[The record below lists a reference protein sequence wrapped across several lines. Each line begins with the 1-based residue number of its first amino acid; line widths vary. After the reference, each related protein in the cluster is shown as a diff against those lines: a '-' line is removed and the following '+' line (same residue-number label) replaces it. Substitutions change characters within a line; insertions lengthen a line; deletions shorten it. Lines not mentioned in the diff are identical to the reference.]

1 MLKLKDIVKE
11 YPTGDSKVVA
21 LKGIDIEFRR
31 NEFVS
36 ILGHS
41 GCGKTTMLNIIG
53 GLDQYTTGD
62 LIIEGKSTKDFKD
75 GDWDSYRNHSVGFVF
90 QNYNLIPHQ
99 SVLSNVELALT
110 LSGVSKAERKKRAV
124 EALEKVGLGD
134 QVNKKP
140 NQMSGGQM
148 QRVAIARALVNNPE
162 ILLADEPTG
171 ALDTETSVQI
181 MELLKEI
188 SQEKLVIMVTHN
200 PELADEYSTR
210 IIRLVDGK
218 IVDDSDPYTTEEVE
232 RKEKT
237 KAEKKSEKKAAKQ
250 MPKKPSMSFFTAL
263 SLSLNNLMTK
273 KGRTFLTSFA
283 GSIGIIGIAL
293 ILALSN
299 GFQAY
304 IDSVQQDALTSYPI
318 MIESTAMDMNAMMNS
333 MAGTTPGEV
342 DHPLDKVYSNTMASS
357 MMESFSSEIWSNDLA
372 AFKEY
377 IENDPNSVF
386 SYNSQ
391 EEEEK
396 LISSIQYTY
405 GGKLNIYSSDTE
417 NGINQ
422 VYPSPVISIM
432 ESMMGSIDL
441 GGMQIDTS
449 MMSSMTKS
457 MNSWQELID
466 NQSLLEE
473 QYEIVT
479 GTWPSDYNEVV
490 LIVDK
495 NNEISDIAIQGLGL
509 ITQEEM
515 MQAFMA
521 MQNGEEYVATTRE
534 MEYEDILNL
543 TFRIVLEPDYFSY
556 NEETKTWDDMRGDEE
571 YIRKLV
577 NKGEE
582 IKVVGIIRPSEGSLM
597 VATPGAIGYTPAL
610 TTHIIEK
617 TNSSEIV
624 KQQKANPEIDVFT
637 GIPFAVAEEAANAQ
651 AAPAASGVSLNP
663 DVNTPALAE
672 GMAPVAS
679 SMKFEGD
686 APKASFTD
694 TPSGTMDFS
703 QFPAV
708 TEEEVYAS
716 IDENFSGEEAE
727 KMKRIVELM
736 LKNTR
741 SISERN
747 ELAGYLD
754 EILAGQEIEGIG
766 QVSGSQAVSFL
777 GMMDRDT
784 KLKMLGAIMSGEM
797 GGVTPPSGGDENP
810 DEPGDQPPEAVEPE
824 PEPEPEPIPQPLAK
838 SYDEA
843 LSILGVADVASPKS
857 IYIYPKDFEAK
868 DRISQEIEK
877 YNEAAIAAG
886 NEEAEIKYTD
896 YIGVL
901 LSSISSIINIISWV
915 LSAFVSISLVVS
927 SIMIGIIT
935 YISVLE
941 RTKEIGILR
950 AIGAS
955 KKDITRVFNA
965 ETLIVGF
972 VSGALGILL
981 TLLLSLIINYIIV
994 PAVTTLPLAAQLPVK
1009 EALILVAI
1017 SMVLTVISGL
1027 VPAKIASR
1035 KDPVE
1040 ALRSE

>member
-21 LKGIDIEFRR
+21 LKGVNIEFRK

-41 GCGKTTMLNIIG
+41 GCGKTTLLNIIG

-75 GDWDSYRNHSVGFVF
+75 GDWDSYRNHSIGFVF

-110 LSGVSKAERKKRAV
+110 LSGVSKSERRKRAA

-134 QVNKKP
+134 QLNKKP

-210 IIRLVDGK
+210 IIRLVDGN
-218 IVDDSDPYTTEEVE
+218 VVNDTDPYTTEDVE
-232 RKEKT
+232 KKQKSR
-237 KAEKKSEKKAAKQ
+237 AEKKEEKKAAKQ

-293 ILALSN
+293 ILSLSN

-304 IDSVQQDALTSYPI
+304 IDSIQQETLTSYP
-318 MIESTAMDMNAMMNS
+318 MMVESTAMDMNAMMS
-333 MAGTTPGEV
+333 GMAGTTPGKVE
-342 DHPLDKVYSNTMASS
+342 HPLDKVYSNTLSAS
-357 MMESFSSEIWSNDLA
+357 MMESFSSEIWSNDLKS
-372 AFKEY
+372 FKEY
-377 IENDPNSVF
+377 IESDKSTIKNYS
-386 SYNSQ
+386 
-391 EEEEK
+391 
-396 LISSIQYTY
+396 SSIQYTY
-405 GGKLNIYSSDTE
+405 GGKMNIFVSDTA
-417 NGINQ
+417 NGVNQ
-422 VYPSPVISIM
+422 VFPSPVISMM
-432 ESMMGSIDL
+432 ESMMGSVDL

-449 MMSSMTKS
+449 MMSSMTKM

-466 NQSLLEE
+466 NKALLNE
-473 QYEIVT
+473 QYEIVS
-479 GTWPSDYNEVV
+479 GEWPSDYNEVV

-509 ITQEEM
+509 MTQQDM

-521 MQNGEEYVATTRE
+521 MQNGEEYTPKSYQI
-534 MEYEDILNL
+534 EYSDIIGM
-543 TFRIVLEPDYFSY
+543 TFKVVLEPDYFSY
-556 NEETKTWDDMRGDEE
+556 NKETETWDDMRGDEA
-571 YIRKLV
+571 YVSKLIE
-577 NKGEE
+577 NGEE
-582 IKVVGIIRPSEGSLM
+582 IKVVGIIRPADESLM
-597 VATPGAIGYTPAL
+597 VTTTGAIGYTSAL
-610 TTHIIEK
+610 TEHIINE
-617 TNSSEIV
+617 TNKCEIV
-624 KQQKANPEIDVFT
+624 KLQKANPEIDVFT
-637 GIPFAVAEEAANAQ
+637 GLPFVKEEKAPESKAPVA
-651 AAPAASGVSLNP
+651 SDVSLNP
-663 DVNTPALAE
+663 EISSPALAE
-672 GMAPVAS
+672 GMAPDAS
-679 SMKFEGD
+679 SMKFEGT
-686 APKASFTD
+686 APSASFTAMEI
-694 TPSGTMDFS
+694 PDFS
-703 QFPAV
+703 QFPSYS
-708 TEEEVYAS
+708 EEEIYAE
-716 IDENFSGEEAE
+716 IDKNFSGQEAE
-727 KMKRIVELM
+727 EMRRMVELM
-736 LKNTR
+736 LKSTL
-741 SISERN
+741 SLGERR
-747 ELAGYLD
+747 ELSGYLD
-754 EILAGQEIEGIG
+754 KMLATPEFAEMG
-766 QVSGSQAVSFL
+766 VSGSQAISFL
-777 GMMDRDT
+777 QMMDKET
-784 KLKMLGAIMSGEM
+784 KLKMLGSFIDGAVQ
-797 GGVTPPSGGDENP
+797 GVESPDVENP
-810 DEPGDQPPEAVEPE
+810 DTPAEVIPEPE
-824 PEPEPEPIPQPLAK
+824 PEPEPEPLAK
-838 SYDEA
+838 SYQEA
-843 LSILGVADVASPKS
+843 LTILGVADVDTPQS
-857 IYIYPKDFEAK
+857 IYIYPIDFEAK
-868 DRISQEIEK
+868 DLIAEEIEK
-877 YNEAAIAAG
+877 YNKTAVDEG
-886 NEEAEIKYTD
+886 NEEAQIKYTD
-896 YIGVL
+896 YIGLL
-901 LSSISSIINIISWV
+901 LSSVSTIINIISYV
-915 LSAFVSISLVVS
+915 LIAFVAISLVVS

-965 ETLIVGF
+965 ETFIVGL
-972 VSGALGILL
+972 VSGSMGILSTAL
-981 TLLLSLIINYIIV
+981 LIIPIN
-994 PAVTTLPLAAQLPVK
+994 AVIEHLTKLPNVAQLPING
-1009 EALILVAI
+1009 AIILVVI
-1017 SMVLTVISGL
+1017 SIILTLISGL
-1027 VPAKIASR
+1027 VPSKIASR